1 MPQTLRERYNNLKAA
16 YIGLETELQ
25 DVIRNVTEIKRQLDE
40 QTGIVSGK
48 MEAIYESMEDVIA
61 QAAQAGIPI
70 EE

>member
-16 YIGLETELQ
+16 YISLETELQ
-25 DVIRNVTEIKRQLDE
+25 DVIKNVTEIKRQLDE

-48 MEAIYESMEDVIA
+48 MEAIYESMEDVSA

>member
-40 QTGIVSGK
+40 QTGIVSSK
-48 MEAIYESMEDVIA
+48 MEAIYESMEDVSA